1 MKSRISHENNYRYKL
16 LQTAVNKFGQA
27 YACLTSDQQRE
38 VEGLTGKQLEL
49 QGAILASEEAKK
61 LIIARGRVDA
71 AVADIIARYPSKVD
85 FKTEL
90 EANLLTMAS
99 FRQSVHLE
107 LLVDAVFGVVANQV
121 AEVTDTNARLY
132 YYFHPE
138 KFKRLE
144 TRSARHIL
152 LTINPD
158 FPENT
163 REQAFA
169 RLALI
174 ARRLKKSPERFA
186 EQATKYSE
194 CPTAMDGGYLGRIAP
209 AKLFPELDQELFM
222 LAEGEVSDVVE
233 SQLGFHI
240 LLCEAVHPAE
250 IIPVDDVVETII
262 EKLTQQK
269 RKSHQQKWLRSLLLR
284 NQQNRNERQG
294 EKHKSVALRPVS
306 KRYPQVGLPANAK
319 GSLPQAEILA
329 RL

>member
-1 MKSRISHENNYRYKL
+1 MKSRISHDNNYRYKL

-27 YACLTSDQQRE
+27 YASLTSEQQHE
-38 VEGLTGKQLEL
+38 VDCLTGKQLEL
-49 QGAILASEEAKK
+49 QGAILASEEAKQ
-61 LIIARGRVDA
+61 LLIARGRVDA
-71 AVADIIARYPSKVD
+71 AVADIIARYPSKAD

-90 EANLLTMAS
+90 EANLLSMAS

-107 LLVDAVFGVVANQV
+107 LLVEAVFEVVANQV
-121 AEVTDTNARLY
+121 AEVSDTNARLY

-169 RLALI
+169 RLVLI
-174 ARRLKKSPERFA
+174 ARHLKKSPQRFA

-209 AKLFPELDQELFM
+209 AKLFPALDKELFS

-233 SQLGFHI
+233 SELGFHI
-240 LLCEAVHPAE
+240 LLCEAVHPTE
-250 IIPVDDVVETII
+250 IIPVDDVVDTII
-262 EKLTQQK
+262 EKLTQQRQK
-269 RKSHQQKWLRSLLLR
+269 RHQQKWLRSLLLR
-284 NQQNRNERQG
+284 NQHNRHQRQG
-294 EKHKSVALRPVS
+294 ERHTSNAPKSASKH
-306 KRYPQVGLPANAK
+306 YPRVGLAANSK
-319 GSLPQAEILA
+319 VSLSQAEILA